1 MGGFHLIMMLLGVIG
16 TRFGDAGLR
25 ELAIESDAIAEGSI
39 ERVLNGK
46 NYNRSLCLHKIFYE
60 ALMILLFNSFEN
72 SLSDNAA

>member
-1 MGGFHLIMMLLGVIG
+1 MPRLWKNRQLFKHLIIMMGGFHLIMILLGVIG

-46 NYNRSLCLHKIFYE
+46 N
-60 ALMILLFNSFEN
+60 
-72 SLSDNAA
+72 